1 MRRKCDEKK
10 KCIDSMMTI
19 RHETNRK
26 TGAIVRNIHGFGP
39 EIPFVKLAT
48 SRHEGKAANFVPIN
62 DVCSRLDE

>member
-1 MRRKCDEKK
+1 
-10 KCIDSMMTI
+10 MMTI